1 MSPQE
6 NDQTTASSRVDGP
19 RLIIIGLI
27 AVILLLFG
35 VLLAQCGNEG
45 NSGQATQVVAADA
58 SSTTELPATTVP
70 GSTTTQTPTTVVSS
84 TTTTETPATTTTEA
98 PQPVFDCTL
107 TVENGELI
115 GLAIWAEEDPPDVAT
130 AVAAITDLCG
140 EPDSDTG
147 WYHACLMDIPP
158 DQVSDEK
165 PLRSIVWGGLDLTF
179 RRGYELQRIDPPT
192 VDDQGYPV
200 VAPAE
205 PSWGPT
211 LYTDSGFLAK
221 WNYYGLGDGTQVQL
235 ALDGGSVGDP
245 MAEVLANLSLGVDDI
260 DEWAFDAFGAIVVTG
275 PDGVTYVSQS
285 GPSDGDMTAAVEN
298 AVLTSIGWLQ
308 YCH

>member
-1 MSPQE
+1 M
-6 NDQTTASSRVDGP
+6 
-19 RLIIIGLI
+19 
-27 AVILLLFG
+27 
-35 VLLAQCGNEG
+35 
-45 NSGQATQVVAADA
+45 AAKKTSA
-58 SSTTELPATTVP
+58 
-70 GSTTTQTPTTVVSS
+70 
-84 TTTTETPATTTTEA
+84 
-98 PQPVFDCTL
+98 
-107 TVENGELI
+107 
-115 GLAIWAEEDPPDVAT
+115 
-130 AVAAITDLCG
+130 AVAAVTDLCG
-140 EPDSDTG
+140 EPNSDIG
-147 WYHACLMDIPP
+147 WYHACLMGIPP

-235 ALDGGSVGDP
+235 TLDGGSVGDP
-245 MAEVLANLSLGVDDI
+245 MAEVLANLSLDVDDI